1 MHFFLQL
8 NKSKHISHEE
18 FERLNWLPLTY
29 RFKQCVNSIVFK
41 YFNEQCPNYLS
52 EVFNVATESN
62 VQLRGSF
69 QKSKP
74 FRKTNSGQF
83 LCLTLVQ
90 PFGTKP
96 RKQSS
101 ALTILIPLNTI

>member
-74 FRKTNSGQF
+74 FRKTKSGQF